1 METANKYAGTMFSH
15 CDTTLTDI
23 MLSADRLVK
32 KVEYLLDNLNDTVL
46 ESYTTMFA
54 ELDRSLVEKCVTPT
68 LHLMHENCSSAKEQ
82 FRSLLFHIKHVFRE
96 IYTAWV
102 AGTPGYAPVFA
113 QCVNEIDNRIS
124 CVDNF
129 RWTLSNMK

>member
-1 METANKYAGTMFSH
+1 METTNKYEGTMFSH

-23 MLSADRLVK
+23 MLTADCLVK
-32 KVEYLLDNLNDTVL
+32 KVEYLLDNLNDAIL
-46 ESYTTMFA
+46 EPYTLMFA

-68 LHLMHENCSSAKEQ
+68 LQLMHETCSSAKEQ

-102 AGTPGYAPVFA
+102 AGTPGYAPVFS
-113 QCVNEIDNRIS
+113 QCVNEIDSRITRE
-124 CVDNF
+124 DTF
-129 RWTLSNMK
+129 RRMLNNMK